1 MKTLIL
7 ALLTC
12 CAARAAALEETVIT
26 GPGAEA
32 TPAQEEVKAPEPPKP
47 PFKPSPEA
55 RLAALNLALLL
66 ERGGEIPVERL
77 APLTPQLGAFNSAAE
92 QALGAELLAD
102 AAAERSKKALQK
114 VRTALQVWFGDNGGK
129 YPPDLAALVPSYL
142 PALPELR
149 LPGHPLTDKVTVINT
164 KKYDADLAK
173 AVTDSGG
180 WLYFSGEESAN
191 RGLLVI
197 DCSHKSPAGQ
207 EYFKY

>member
-1 MKTLIL
+1 MKALIL

-12 CAARAAALEETVIT
+12 CAANAAALEEEVIT

-32 TPAQEEVKAPEPPKP
+32 APAQEEVKAPEPPKP
-47 PFKPSPEA
+47 PYKPSPEV

-66 ERGGEIPVERL
+66 EHGGQLPQERL
-77 APLTPQLGAFNSAAE
+77 AALDPQLTVFNSAVE
-92 QALGAELLAD
+92 KALGEELLAG
-102 AAAERSKKALQK
+102 AAAEHAKKALQK
-114 VRTALQVWFGDNGGK
+114 VRTALQIWFGDNGGK
-129 YPPDLAALVPSYL
+129 YPPDLAALTPSYL

-149 LPGHPLTDKVTVINT
+149 LPGHSLTDKVTLIT
-164 KKYDADLAK
+164 SKKYDAALEK
-173 AVTDSGG
+173 AVSDSGG
-180 WLYFSGEESAN
+180 WLYFSGEESAS

>member
-12 CAARAAALEETVIT
+12 CAARAAALEEAVIS

-32 TPAQEEVKAPEPPKP
+32 APAQEEVKAPEPPKP
-47 PFKPSPEA
+47 PFSPSPEL
-55 RLAALNLALLL
+55 RLASLNLALLL
-66 ERGGEIPVERL
+66 ERGGEIPQERL
-77 APLTPQLGAFNSAAE
+77 AALAPQLAAFN
-92 QALGAELLAD
+92 
-102 AAAERSKKALQK
+102 AAAEKTLGDEILAATAAEHAKKSLQK

-149 LPGHPLTDKVTVINT
+149 LPGHPLTDKTTVIT
-164 KKYDADLAK
+164 SKKYDNALEK

-180 WLYFSGEESAN
+180 WLYFSGDESAN
-191 RGLLVI
+191 RGLLII

>member
-1 MKTLIL
+1 MKTLLL
-7 ALLTC
+7 AILTC
-12 CAARAAALEETVIT
+12 CAAPGAALEEAVIT

-32 TPAQEEVKAPEPPKP
+32 APAQEEVKPPEPPKP
-47 PFKPSPEA
+47 PFKPSPEI
-55 RLAALNLALLL
+55 RLTALNLALLL
-66 ERGGEIPVERL
+66 ERGGEIPQERL
-77 APLTPQLGAFNSAAE
+77 AALAPQLAVFNAAAE
-92 QALGAELLAD
+92 KALGEELLAD
-102 AAAERSKKALQK
+102 AAAEHAKKALQK

-129 YPPDLAALVPSYL
+129 YPPDLAALTPSYL

-149 LPGHPLTDKVTVINT
+149 LPGHPLTDKVTVIT
-164 KKYDADLAK
+164 SKKYDAALEK
-173 AVTDSGG
+173 AVGDSGG

>member
-12 CAARAAALEETVIT
+12 CAARAAAMEEAVIT

-55 RLAALNLALLL
+55 RLAVLNLALLL
-66 ERGGEIPVERL
+66 ERGGEIPQERL
-77 APLTPQLGAFNSAAE
+77 AALTPQLAAFNTAAE
-92 QALGAELLAD
+92 KAIGEDLLAE
-102 AAAERSKKALQK
+102 AAAEHAKKSLQK

-129 YPPDLAALVPSYL
+129 YPPDLAALTPSYL
-142 PALPELR
+142 AELPELR
-149 LPGHPLTDKVTVINT
+149 LPGHPLTDKVTVINS
-164 KKYDADLAK
+164 KKYDAALEK
-173 AVTDSGG
+173 AVGDSGG
-180 WLYFSGEESAN
+180 WLYFSGDESAN

-197 DCSHKSPAGQ
+197 DCSHRSPAGQ